1 MGFEEQ
7 EVVHASPQTHR
18 KKSQTKGKRRE
29 DDEEE
34 EGAGLGLLSAD
45 GPIRPVWEEEDAKV
59 EVAVEAAGWEEV
71 EEEAKE
77 AEEAEEEPPPPPV
90 EPPKP
95 TIPPPK
101 LFVQQLSGDGY
112 ADLVRHWPPSED
124 HLDGAASLSAQCEGG
139 MAISE
144 LVMKTVDLAMM
155 AYPPPASSTS
165 APQYRDTCP
174 IVVLDRLHQAPIPP
188 AKWVGFASE
197 VGVVKIDR
205 PPVVEAASISSS
217 RPLIEMDD

>member
-1 MGFEEQ
+1 M
-7 EVVHASPQTHR
+7 R
-18 KKSQTKGKRRE
+18 
-29 DDEEE
+29 
-34 EGAGLGLLSAD
+34 GLAFFLGWA
-45 GPIRPVWEEEDAKV
+45 IRPVWEEEDAKV

-139 MAISE
+139 MTISD
-144 LVMKTVDLAMM
+144 VMKTVDLAMM

-165 APQYRDTCP
+165 RCSTVTRAQSWSSIDHIRRPFRQRSG
-174 IVVLDRLHQAPIPP
+174 LDSRAR
-188 AKWVGFASE
+188 WRRENRS
-197 VGVVKIDR
+197 
-205 PPVVEAASISSS
+205 AAGGGGG
-217 RPLIEMDD
+217 EY